1 MCGQEEVCEAGHNSM
16 VFNVM
21 AVPGDQATQTEVVIA
36 GGPAVCVCVCVCV
49 CSSVCVCVF
58 QCVCVCVFQ
67 CVCVCVSACAFDTHT
82 GKEGG
87 GTLVS

>member
-36 GGPAVCVCVCVCV
+36 GGPAVCVCVCVC
-49 CSSVCVCVF
+49 SS
-58 QCVCVCVFQ
+58 
-67 CVCVCVSACAFDTHT
+67 VCVCVSACAFDTHT